1 MITKWEMLMEG
12 KNCMDLD
19 VQTYLSDLTST
30 IISRTAFG
38 SCSHE
43 EGKKIVELQKDQAEL
58 TRQVLQSFYIPG
70 WR

>member
-1 MITKWEMLMEG
+1 MEG
-12 KNCMDLD
+12 KKCLDLD

-30 IISRTAFG
+30 VISRTAFG
-38 SCSHE
+38 NCSHD

-58 TRQVLQSFYIPG
+58 TRQVLQSVYIPG